1 MKELPIWVSAVE
13 EHDEETK
20 AIFRP
25 DADSLLERVPVD
37 KLRANLGEICS
48 GLNQVL
54 TNIKEVGKFRLQE
67 VTIQVEVTAE
77 GGVNLIGTATLGGKG
92 AITLKFVE

>member
-1 MKELPIWVSAVE
+1 MNEIPIWVSAIE
-13 EHDEETK
+13 EHDGETK

-25 DADSLLERVPVD
+25 DADALLERIPLD
-37 KLRANLGEICS
+37 KLQANLSNVCA
-48 GLNQVL
+48 GLTQAL
-54 TNIKEVGKFRLQE
+54 ADIKEVGKFRLQE